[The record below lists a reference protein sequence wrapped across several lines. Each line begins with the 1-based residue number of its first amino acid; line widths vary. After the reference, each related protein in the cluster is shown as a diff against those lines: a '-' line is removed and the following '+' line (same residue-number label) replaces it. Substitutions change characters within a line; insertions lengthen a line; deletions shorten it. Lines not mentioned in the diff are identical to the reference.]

1 MDGDHKHG
9 GEVPAH
15 PGIRKAFSTLL
26 AGVASVVPVLA
37 TAWLLVVI
45 YRILGQL
52 GGGII
57 AGVFRLLNWLRGVAP
72 DAADAWSFKFPGSNL
87 VLALLPV
94 LIVFAIGFA
103 VTNAL
108 GRHLLHWIENKIQR
122 LPLLGFVYSS
132 IKQLVDALKGL
143 GAERKFKSVAYVE
156 YPSPGCRLMGFVTG
170 NFHDPHLG
178 KDVTSVFLPTAPN
191 PLTGFVVVIE
201 DERVHASGMSLEEAS
216 KLILSAGLV
225 APPGAMPGAVP
236 GAVPGAPQ
244 RPVEKTDSPTSIRPE

>member
-1 MDGDHKHG
+1 MENDRQAEESHTT
-9 GEVPAH
+9 H
-15 PGIRKAFSTLL
+15 PRLRRTFSTLL

-45 YRILGQL
+45 YRILGDL

-57 AGVFRLLNWLRGVAP
+57 AGVFQFLNWLRGVDP
-72 DAADAWSFKFPGSNL
+72 SAAEAWSFKFPGSNL

-94 LIVFAIGFA
+94 VIVFAVGFA

-108 GRHLLHWIENKIQR
+108 GRHLLHWFESKIRR

-143 GAERKFKSVAYVE
+143 GAERKFKGVAFVE
-156 YPSPGCRLMGFVTG
+156 YPSPGCRLLGFVTG
-170 NFHDPHLG
+170 NFHDPQLD

-191 PLTGFVVVIE
+191 PLTGFVVIVE
-201 DERVHASGMSLEEAS
+201 DERVHASEMSLEEAS

-225 APPGAMPGAVP
+225 APPGTMPEGQQPA
-236 GAVPGAPQ
+236 Q
-244 RPVEKTDSPTSIRPE
+244 RTDSPPSISSE

>member
-1 MDGDHKHG
+1 MDDELQA
-9 GEVPAH
+9 GEAGPTH
-15 PGIRKAFSTLL
+15 PRLRRTFSTLL

-45 YRILGQL
+45 YRILGDL

-57 AGVFRLLNWLRGVAP
+57 AGVFQFLNWLRGVAP
-72 DAADAWSFKFPGSNL
+72 ESPEAWSFKFPGSNL

-94 LIVFAIGFA
+94 LIVFAVGFA

-108 GRHLLHWIENKIQR
+108 GRHLLHWVESKIRR

-143 GAERKFKSVAYVE
+143 GAERKFKGVAYVE
-156 YPSPGCRLMGFVTG
+156 YPSPGCRLLGFVTG

-191 PLTGFVVVIE
+191 PLTGFVVIVE
-201 DERVHASGMSLEEAS
+201 DERVHASKMSLEEAS

-225 APPGAMPGAVP
+225 APPGAVP
-236 GAVPGAPQ
+236 GPPTPQPASSGEKSPAPAGEGDG
-244 RPVEKTDSPTSIRPE
+244 R

>member
-1 MDGDHKHG
+1 MNREIKEGETGPAHG
-9 GEVPAH
+9 GLRRAV
-15 PGIRKAFSTLL
+15 STLL

-37 TAWLLVVI
+37 TVWLLVMV
-45 YRILGQL
+45 YRILGDL

-57 AGVFRLLNWLRGVAP
+57 AGVFQFLNWLRGVKPEAP
-72 DAADAWSFKFPGSNL
+72 EAWSFQFPGSNL

-108 GRHLLHWIENKIQR
+108 GRHLLHWFESKLQR

-143 GAERKFKSVAYVE
+143 GTERKFKGVAYIE
-156 YPSPGCRLMGFVTG
+156 YPAPGCRLLGFVTG
-170 NFHDPHLG
+170 SYHDPQLG
-178 KDVTSVFLPTAPN
+178 KDMTAVFLPTAPN
-191 PLTGFVVVIE
+191 PLTGFVVIVE
-201 DERVHASGMSLEEAS
+201 DERVHASKMSLEEAS

-225 APPGAMPGAVP
+225 APAGLFQSGGRQTAAQAAPVP
-236 GAVPGAPQ
+236 A
-244 RPVEKTDSPTSIRPE
+244 EPES